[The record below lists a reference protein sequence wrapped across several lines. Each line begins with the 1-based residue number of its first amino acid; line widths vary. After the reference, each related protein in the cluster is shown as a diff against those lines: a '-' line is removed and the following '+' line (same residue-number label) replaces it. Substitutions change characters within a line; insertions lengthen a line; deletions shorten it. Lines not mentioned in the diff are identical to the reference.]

1 MVYNSNTMSST
12 SSLLTGKV
20 KWFNSKAGY
29 GFITVCDPGD
39 FLDKDIF
46 VHYSSIKSDSSH
58 YKYLTQGEY
67 VEFSL
72 TKPSN
77 DKHEFHAVDVTGIRG
92 GLILCE
98 TRRLNAL
105 SGKSDD
111 SELPSESVVSESKP
125 RKVRPRGPPK
135 DSEGFTTVKRTP
147 KRASK

>member
-1 MVYNSNTMSST
+1 MSTTESA
-12 SSLLTGKV
+12 SILTGKV

-29 GFITVCDPGD
+29 GFITVIDDGE
-39 FLDKDIF
+39 LLNKDIF
-46 VHYSSIKSDSSH
+46 VHYSSIRAESSH

-98 TRRLNAL
+98 TRRLHAL
-105 SGKSDD
+105 SGKSDEHAVD
-111 SELPSESVVSESKP
+111 SSESPRETPREAKP
-125 RKVRPRGPPK
+125 KAKPRGPPK
-135 DSEGFTTVKRTP
+135 DSEGFTSVKRSH
-147 KRASK
+147 KRVSTSK

>member
-1 MVYNSNTMSST
+1 MSST

-29 GFITVCDPGD
+29 GFITVCDTGD

-46 VHYSSIKSDSSH
+46 VHYSSIKSDSAH

-111 SELPSESVVSESKP
+111 VEVVVEVSVPDTPRP
-125 RKVRPRGPPK
+125 RKARARGPPK
-135 DSEGFTTVKRTP
+135 DSEGFTTVKRTT
-147 KRASK
+147 KRGSK